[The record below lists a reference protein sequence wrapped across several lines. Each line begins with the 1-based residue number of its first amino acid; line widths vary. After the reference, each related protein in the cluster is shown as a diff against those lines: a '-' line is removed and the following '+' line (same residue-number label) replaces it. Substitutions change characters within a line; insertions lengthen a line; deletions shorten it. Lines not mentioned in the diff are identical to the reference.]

1 MKRSKSNCI
10 LPCFRWNVLVFF
22 ISGFLFCWCSNRF
35 SFGATSF
42 SALLQSR
49 TADWGPLDGSLE
61 RWAYQPQ
68 KVPGRDA
75 VRLWGLL
82 SQRKT
87 NDKTVALDRSCVSG
101 ICFQIVSFSVQRHFL
116 SYYSR
121 ERQIGDGGMGRLIG
135 GPNRAGAPGRGCS
148 KDLSNKDHMFS
159 FQSGG
164 NQRGLRT
171 NSSLH
176 DCRMD
181 ALFLVQKCGAH
192 FQRRS

>member
-10 LPCFRWNVLVFF
+10 PPCFRWNVLVFF

-42 SALLQSR
+42 SVILQSR

-68 KVPGRDA
+68 EVPGRDA

-87 NDKTVALDRSCVSG
+87 KDKTVALDRSCVSG

-116 SYYSR
+116 SFSVVLHPR
-121 ERQIGDGGMGRLIG
+121 AADLNPAERLAARW
-135 GPNRAGAPGRGCS
+135 PFVS
-148 KDLSNKDHMFS
+148 
-159 FQSGG
+159 
-164 NQRGLRT
+164 
-171 NSSLH
+171 
-176 DCRMD
+176 CR
-181 ALFLVQKCGAH
+181 QH
-192 FQRRS
+192 

>member
-10 LPCFRWNVLVFF
+10 PPCFRWNVLVFF

-42 SALLQSR
+42 SVILQSR

-68 KVPGRDA
+68 EVPGRDA

-87 NDKTVALDRSCVSG
+87 KDKTVALDRSCVSRSP
-101 ICFQIVSFSVQRHFL
+101 FEFVSFSNTCVGSFSLQHFSL
-116 SYYSR
+116 IWLILHSR
-121 ERQIGDGGMGRLIG
+121 LADWGPLDGSLDQWLCQ
-135 GPNRAGAPGRGCS
+135 PQDVPGRDAVRLGEF
-148 KDLSNKDHMFS
+148 FS
-159 FQSGG
+159 SEK
-164 NQRGLRT
+164 RKT
-171 NSSLH
+171 
-176 DCRMD
+176 
-181 ALFLVQKCGAH
+181 
-192 FQRRS
+192 RRSFWTEVVSLDVVFEY